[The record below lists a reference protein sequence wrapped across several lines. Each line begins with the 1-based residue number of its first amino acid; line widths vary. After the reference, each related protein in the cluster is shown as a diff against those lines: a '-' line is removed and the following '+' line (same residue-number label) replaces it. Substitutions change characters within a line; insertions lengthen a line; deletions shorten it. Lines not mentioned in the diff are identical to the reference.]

1 MVSVAGVEEEEEVVG
16 AAEIAAAAPFV
27 PSMSGL
33 KK

>member
-1 MVSVAGVEEEEEVVG
+1 MVSVAGVEEEEVVG
-16 AAEIAAAAPFV
+16 AAEIAAAALFV